1 MDRKMKL
8 KIKAKLISAPG
19 FLALASWFT
28 RHTPKFFMLHRFTH
42 ERCDSGAVMSAEN
55 FEKQLLILKKGP
67 WKVVA
72 LRDYLQMRFGEKKLP
87 PYLVVLTIDDGY
99 RDFYD
104 VAYPLL
110 RKYDLP
116 ATFFVT
122 TEFVEGNFWLWHDR
136 IHYALENTKKTEF
149 SFVLDG
155 QDQIFSIK
163 INADRFNSWKMLSD
177 YCVQARDDVKLE
189 VLSRLERTLDVTLPE
204 SPPDEY
210 AAASWAQLR
219 EMSANNIE
227 IGSHTCNHPIL
238 SNIDKKKLKAEIA
251 LSKKIISENLHM
263 PVHSF
268 CYPNGQKNDINDHV
282 VECVERAGYLG
293 AVQGCNRN
301 FRPLFRLP
309 RMGIGNDL
317 LDFHWKL
324 CGLELLLNKH
334 E

>member
-1 MDRKMKL
+1 MKL
-8 KIKAKLISAPG
+8 KIKAKLASAPG
-19 FLALASWFT
+19 FMAAAAWVT

-42 ERCDSGAVMSAEN
+42 ERRDSGAAMSSEN
-55 FEKQLLILKKGP
+55 FEKQLKILKRGQ

-72 LRDYLQMRFGEKKLP
+72 LRDYLQMRLEKKKLP
-87 PYLVVLTIDDGY
+87 TYLVVLTIDDGY
-99 RDFYD
+99 RDFYE

-149 SFVLDG
+149 SFELEDRELT
-155 QDQIFSIK
+155 FSIRT
-163 INADRFNSWKMLSD
+163 NADRFNSWKVFSD
-177 YCVQARDDVKLE
+177 YCVQAHDDLKLE
-189 VLSRLERTLDVTLPE
+189 ILSRLERILDVTLPE

-210 AAASWAQLR
+210 AAVSWEQLR
-219 EMSANNIE
+219 EMAANNIE
-227 IGSHTCNHPIL
+227 IGSHTCSHPIL
-238 SNIDKKKLKAEIA
+238 SNIDKEKLKAEIG
-251 LSKKIISENLHM
+251 LSKKIISEKLHM
-263 PVHSF
+263 FVHSF

-282 VECVERAGYLG
+282 VKCVKLTGYLG
-293 AVQGCNRN
+293 AVQGCNRD